1 MKKRNLLLA
10 FLTLLLLACTGC
22 RALLEEP
29 EHDDQLP
36 WNTPAGWEDTIIG
49 VPY

>member
-1 MKKRNLLLA
+1 MTRKLLLP
-10 FLTLLLLACTGC
+10 LLLVLLGTLTGC
-22 RALLEEP
+22 RTLFSEP

>member
-1 MKKRNLLLA
+1 MTRKLLSS
-10 FLTLLLLACTGC
+10 LLFVLLCTFTGC
-22 RALLEEP
+22 RALLSEP